1 MGHQLSWAD
10 RRDMSA
16 HIPFSDV
23 TMRCDNDETCHRRTF
38 AALASEDIQE
48 TGNKEFKR
56 WVWQYFGIGSGRK
69 ATMSGWPR
77 GVKVNVVI
85 Q

>member
-48 TGNKEFKR
+48 TGK
-56 WVWQYFGIGSGRK
+56 
-69 ATMSGWPR
+69 
-77 GVKVNVVI
+77 
-85 Q
+85 